1 MIIATGN
8 QSDHSSSGQNA
19 RNLMVLKQVDLIPKK
34 PDEVFPFC
42 RQCQCQCQCQKI
54 NRQIILFKFKDE
66 AAEEALGERGG
77 SAVQGS
83 IYSLAQRG

>member
-1 MIIATGN
+1 MIISVPVKIAT
-8 QSDHSSSGQNA
+8 
-19 RNLMVLKQVDLIPKK
+19 NLMVLRQVELIPKK

-42 RQCQCQCQCQKI
+42 SQCQCQKI
-54 NRQIILFKFKDE
+54 NRQIILFKFKAE